1 MDRPTESIIRD
12 IIQKE
17 LGLSDNNI
25 WISSQNKVIP
35 NDSEELFAIVG
46 LSDAVP
52 MSNNSRVD
60 FSDEPAVPQQIQE
73 LQVRENIQVEIL
85 SRNDLAFRQR
95 WLVLSALTSTYAKQV
110 QEENSFKLGRI
121 STSFVNTS
129 ETDGAEQLNR
139 FSIVIPCI
147 VWYRNIV
154 EVSTD
159 EYFETFPFRADT
171 EKTIDL
177 DNGLIEIPNLAVE
190 PDILK

>member
-12 IIQKE
+12 IIKKE
-17 LGLSDNNI
+17 IGLADDNI

-35 NDSEELFAIVG
+35 NDSEELFVIVG
-46 LSDAVP
+46 LSDAVT
-52 MSNNSRVD
+52 MSNNSYTD
-60 FSDEPAVPQQIQE
+60 FSSETQDYKQVQE

-129 ETDGAEQLNR
+129 ETEGAEQLNR

-154 EVSTD
+154 DVSSD

-171 EKTIDL
+171 EKTIDQ
-177 DNGLIEIPNLAVE
+177 DDGLIEIPNLAVE